1 MSVVTISRTDGARV
15 ERTDP
20 HTGRDRISVAVHA
33 ADRRL
38 ADQLLPA
45 FSQQRELA
53 LSAADESAL
62 ADVVLVVSEMVTDS
76 LVNELTAMSAAARRP
91 GQCFVLVAGPLRER
105 HLAQLFGAGV
115 VSILPYRDV
124 TPAQVIRTVIASHQ
138 GQAVLP
144 AMLTRWLVEETR
156 FAQTNLLAT
165 QGLAAGGLTV
175 REVEVI
181 RLIAQGEETSG
192 IATHLNYS
200 ERTIKKIVKDL
211 MSRLELRNRAHAVSY
226 ALRVGAI

>member
-1 MSVVTISRTDGARV
+1 MATISRTV
-15 ERTDP
+15 ETT
-20 HTGRDRISVAVHA
+20 TGQPGLDRIAVAVHA

-38 ADQLLPA
+38 ADQLEPA
-45 FSQQRELA
+45 LAVPRELC
-53 LSAADESAL
+53 LLAASESAL
-62 ADVVLVVSEMVTDS
+62 ADVVLVISEMVTDS
-76 LVNELTAMSAAARRP
+76 LVGELIAMSAAARRH

-105 HLAQLFGAGV
+105 HLPRLFGAGV

-124 TPAQVIRTVIASHQ
+124 TAHQVVRTVLASHS

-144 AMLTRWLVEETR
+144 AGLTRWLVEETR
-156 FAQTNLLAT
+156 FMRTNLLAT
-165 QGLAAGGLTV
+165 QGVTAGGLTV

-181 RLIAQGEETSG
+181 RLIAQGEETAG
-192 IATHLNYS
+192 IASRLSYS

-211 MSRLELRNRAHAVSY
+211 MSRLDLRNRAHAVSY

>member
-1 MSVVTISRTDGARV
+1 MSVVTVSRADEVRAGQH
-15 ERTDP
+15 P
-20 HTGRDRISVAVHA
+20 GSDRIAVAVHA

-38 ADQLLPA
+38 ADQLEPALALP
-45 FSQQRELA
+45 RELR
-53 LSAADESAL
+53 LLAAGESAL
-62 ADVVLVVSEMVTDS
+62 ADVLLVFSEMVTDS
-76 LVNELTAMSAAARRP
+76 LVDELAAMSAAARRP
-91 GQCFVLVAGPLRER
+91 GQCIVLVAGPLRER

-124 TPAQVIRTVIASHQ
+124 TAHQVIRTVIASHG

-144 AMLTRWLVEETR
+144 ASLTRWLVEETR
-156 FAQTNLLAT
+156 FMRTNLLAT

-181 RLIAQGEETSG
+181 RLIAQGEETAG
-192 IATHLNYS
+192 IASSLSYS